1 MAGMQWRKN
10 RERSLLVLMTGG
22 YVYLLLALPSGVQ
35 WMSGGVVRQSS
46 PVAEPGCS
54 SQGKHF
60 KLLIRAAHP
69 RIKRHPGDN
78 LHVNLTGP
86 SWRPWGDDHP
96 GSPCVN
102 YETRLG
108 SKLTRVL
115 LMSYPCSGNS
125 WLRYLLEGATGF
137 FTGSLYKEKPLYE
150 GGLLGEMEEVWSER
164 TLVQKTHGVM
174 FHSLE
179 RNDLSERYNHIN
191 SSLPSILLLR
201 NPVRAIV
208 SSWFLLLQSGSNR
221 HKAQVDPSTFNT
233 NLFRFYVDQAVSLW
247 EEMATDRL
255 LWSSK
260 PVYVLHYEHLL
271 QNTTHQLRRLLH
283 FLSVPVDEGRLACVS
298 SHLTGPFKRRGNKT
312 LDPFTREEKQRL
324 SKAVQRVNRLLL
336 VLGYPRPPVYEEL
349 P

>member
-191 SSLPSILLLR
+191 SI
-201 NPVRAIV
+201 
-208 SSWFLLLQSGSNR
+208 
-221 HKAQVDPSTFNT
+221 
-233 NLFRFYVDQAVSLW
+233 FRFYVDQAVSLW